1 MFTDLDEMVFTLVRL
16 QHPPRDEHWGRVPHE
31 VYVMI
36 VPERTM
42 AGLAARIWRMHDASD
57 NTPNVVF
64 CVADS

>member
-1 MFTDLDEMVFTLVRL
+1 MSSTGYFTSWILDPIYMYMYF
-16 QHPPRDEHWGRVPHE
+16 D
-31 VYVMI
+31 YVMI

-64 CVADS
+64 

>member
-1 MFTDLDEMVFTLVRL
+1 MSASAAYLANWASILYNF
-16 QHPPRDEHWGRVPHE
+16 
-31 VYVMI
+31 YVMI

-64 CVADS
+64 

>member
-1 MFTDLDEMVFTLVRL
+1 MFRSNHDAHMTHACT
-16 QHPPRDEHWGRVPHE
+16 RVH
-31 VYVMI
+31 YVMI

>member
-1 MFTDLDEMVFTLVRL
+1 MHIRGF
-16 QHPPRDEHWGRVPHE
+16 
-31 VYVMI
+31 YVMI